1 MLDAEINFDSY
12 KVLCCD
18 GKGWGVSLLYKKSIK
33 SKYSIDPPPWN
44 WKYIFFEFFL
54 VNSKPTKVRTIHCS
68 LTQSNLVKVLSNNMN
83 IIDSVINEVYIPG
96 DFNIVDFNI
105 AQRGVIDISFFD
117 IPFIYCTRKVSR
129 IRRRYKQI

>member
-1 MLDAEINFDSY
+1 MG
-12 KVLCCD
+12 KVEVWACYIRNQL
-18 GKGWGVSLLYKKSIK
+18 GQNILSIHLRN
-33 SKYSIDPPPWN
+33 IEN
-44 WKYIFFEFFL
+44 IFFEFFL

-68 LTQSNLVKVLSNNMN
+68 LTQSNLVKILNNNMN

-117 IPFIYCTRKVSR
+117 ILFIYCTREVSR

>member
-1 MLDAEINFDSY
+1 
-12 KVLCCD
+12 
-18 GKGWGVSLLYKKSIK
+18 
-33 SKYSIDPPPWN
+33 
-44 WKYIFFEFFL
+44 
-54 VNSKPTKVRTIHCS
+54 
-68 LTQSNLVKVLSNNMN
+68 MN
-83 IIDSVINEVYIPG
+83 IIDSVINEVYSPG